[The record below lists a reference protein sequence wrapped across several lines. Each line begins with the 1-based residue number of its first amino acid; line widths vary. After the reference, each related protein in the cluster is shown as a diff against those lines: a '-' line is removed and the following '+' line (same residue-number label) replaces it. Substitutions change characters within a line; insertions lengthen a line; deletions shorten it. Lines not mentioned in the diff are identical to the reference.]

1 MERQVAQAALNCTP
15 AKDVVEDEVRSEVE
29 AQYLSANGE
38 LLAEVR
44 QIGE

>member
-1 MERQVAQAALNCTP
+1 MCIRDRNCTP
-15 AKDVVEDEVRSEVE
+15 AKDVVEDEVRNELE
-29 AQYLSANGE
+29 ARYLSANGD